1 MCRGIRD
8 FSFEKSEPS
17 LVSVVRG
24 AWVAGLLFCGFEK
37 KRLVRVKLL
46 VVLPVLRC
54 YRRRGREHRAP
65 LQGLTRRWRR
75 VSNCYGYNTA
85 YGALRV
91 SLVHGPS
98 SAQRI
103 ALFLVARSLLAP
115 LSVRPWLA
123 LFRDPAALL
132 ASLQPAAL
140 FASLPPLATTQTP
153 GLPPQGLFRTTRIY
167 PLRHQNSS
175 GQAPPK
181 AREKNGATAISPRP
195 VSRSSWFRYGRGHQ
209 GSKGAN
215 RFCTQATRKRRA
227 VRDASREEQTQYL
240 KRWDV
245 LTSTA
250 VLYTAVL
257 TPFEVAFLASISGPA
272 AWLDPW
278 FLWPTASWMRSF

>member
-75 VSNCYGYNTA
+75 VSNCYNTA

-103 ALFLVARSLLAP
+103 ALFFVARSLLAP

-181 AREKNGATAISPRP
+181 ARKKMARQLSRLDQFHDRHGSDTAEAIKGQRERIAFALKQHES
-195 VSRSSWFRYGRGHQ
+195 VERYVMHPER
-209 GSKGAN
+209 N
-215 RFCTQATRKRRA
+215 KRN
-227 VRDASREEQTQYL
+227 
-240 KRWDV
+240 
-245 LTSTA
+245 TSNVGTC
-250 VLYTAVL
+250 
-257 TPFEVAFLASISGPA
+257 
-272 AWLDPW
+272 
-278 FLWPTASWMRSF
+278 